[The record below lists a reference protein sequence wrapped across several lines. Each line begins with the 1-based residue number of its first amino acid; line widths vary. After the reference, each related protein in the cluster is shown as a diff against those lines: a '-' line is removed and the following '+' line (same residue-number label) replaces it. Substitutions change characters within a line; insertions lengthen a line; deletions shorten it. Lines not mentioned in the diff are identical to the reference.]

1 MAVMLLQLWGKAVL
15 ENGGGPV
22 GPFHWITVRHITA
35 VTPEL
40 AREIGLLMV
49 RAALKENEQPRLVS
63 VDASGT
69 EHVYLEI
76 TD

>member
-15 ENGGGPV
+15 ENGGGPI
-22 GPFHWITVRHITA
+22 GPLHWITVRRITA
-35 VTPEL
+35 ATPEL
-40 AREIGLLMV
+40 AREIGLMLV
-49 RAALKENEQPRLVS
+49 RAALKAEDQPRLVS